1 MEKEQFLQLLQEQ
14 QSSGLFVQTFCE
26 QHNIPLSSFYFWK
39 RKFGDSSSAPGLSD
53 GDLVP
58 ISVRNNRPQ
67 SALVSGVSIHL
78 PNGIDVEFGSSD
90 DKIALQM
97 LTSICTRYV

>member
-1 MEKEQFLQLLQEQ
+1 MEKEQFFQLLQEQ
-14 QSSGLFVQTFCE
+14 QNSGLFVQTFCE

-39 RKFGDSSSAPGLSD
+39 RKFGAPSSAAGMPD

-58 ISVRNNRPQ
+58 ISVRNNRLQ
-67 SALVSGVSIHL
+67 SVSGSGVSIHL

-90 DKIALQM
+90 DKVALQM
-97 LTSICTRYV
+97 LTTICTRYV

>member
-1 MEKEQFLQLLQEQ
+1 MEKEQFLRLLQEQ
-14 QSSGLFVQTFCE
+14 QNSGLFVQTFCE

-39 RKFGDSSSAPGLSD
+39 RKFGDQLSTADLSD

-58 ISVRNNRPQ
+58 INVRNNRPQ
-67 SALVSGVSIHL
+67 GVSSNGVSIHL

-90 DKIALQM
+90 DKVALQM
-97 LTSICTRYV
+97 LTTICTRYV

>member
-26 QHNIPLSSFYFWK
+26 QHNIPLSGFYFWK
-39 RKFGDSSSAPGLSD
+39 RKFGDLSSAPDLSD

-67 SALVSGVSIHL
+67 SALGSGVSIHL

>member
-14 QSSGLFVQTFCE
+14 QNSGLFVQTFCE
-26 QHNIPLSSFYFWK
+26 QHNIALSSFYFWK
-39 RKFGDSSSAPGLSD
+39 RKFGDLSSANSLSD

-67 SALVSGVSIHL
+67 SVLVSGVSIHL

-90 DKIALQM
+90 DKVALQM